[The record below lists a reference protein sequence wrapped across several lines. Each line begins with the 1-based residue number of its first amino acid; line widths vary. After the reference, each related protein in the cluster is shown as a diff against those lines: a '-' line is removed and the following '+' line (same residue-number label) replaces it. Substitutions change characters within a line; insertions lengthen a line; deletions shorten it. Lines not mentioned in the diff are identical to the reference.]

1 MLGCGC
7 NCTCHKFWVCAWPP
21 VMDQLTRE
29 LVFAFSAWWVGA
41 LTEFSSVHSCNEKSG
56 LLFMS
61 SKPSQG
67 ARSCTAGTSLGH
79 SQSHDEG
86 NTQSHLPL
94 CRRLW
99 NVFRVEGLGQDW
111 LEKEKLSCASR
122 YFEVTCLSVGVFG
135 IICFEGCFHS
145 CLWLSWLNNESYL
158 LPVDGITKVKVHN
171 WLCALILSVHLLS
184 YTEVI
189 WMNQCLI
196 LTFWKLNDWST
207 FIPSFRHS

>member
-1 MLGCGC
+1 MK
-7 NCTCHKFWVCAWPP
+7 H
-21 VMDQLTRE
+21 
-29 LVFAFSAWWVGA
+29 VF
-41 LTEFSSVHSCNEKSG
+41 K
-56 LLFMS
+56 
-61 SKPSQG
+61 
-67 ARSCTAGTSLGH
+67 
-79 SQSHDEG
+79 
-86 NTQSHLPL
+86 
-94 CRRLW
+94 
-99 NVFRVEGLGQDW
+99 VEGLGQDW

-158 LPVDGITKVKVHN
+158 LPVDAIPKVKVHN

-184 YTEVI
+184 YTEII

-207 FIPSFRHS
+207 FILSFRHSYHMLSFWFFAFIHATKVCGFFLFCLTTNVWLSRIWYLFPGLLKCCHRNLFLPFGPCCSILVCITFSAIDGFLNFFSPLIPILCDFLGLLVWCL